1 MKHLHLTLA
10 VTLGLSNI
18 SMASGLF
25 GESQTSLGENTATCI
40 SSGVPAEASLDGL
53 SSEVTKT
60 KCEIV
65 NERNTCSSK
74 KPIDVDKRKIFLDSL
89 VALDTAYQSSNGNLV
104 IRKSNPL
111 PADQNPDRK
120 HNMET
125 DIEAQLPGAFNALK
139 YTGALQP
146 NSQASYEPVLRSYND
161 YRTHRNGQSLK
172 LMSNYHQYLKRSG
185 NDKDFA
191 KYQEEFADDYMAFEA
206 EKECQRGVSVGLS
219 PSIASLPVQMEKD
232 AGFSKCEENES
243 VFRQKYNRSK
253 ATIEQYFQDE
263 YGGAN
268 GLTRG
273 QSCDPQIQIRKMTVV
288 AHERPSCAG
297 RFEQLFSDNEWDM
310 NTSSLSADPE
320 YVKFKECVDKMQAD
334 GLKLNN
340 VAISASSSQL
350 NNTGRAG
357 QQFCAK
363 GFLELSTARAESARN
378 LMVSNFSFPSESFS
392 APHVRG
398 SNGNG
403 SSGECP
409 YEEVNGREVLKSEY
423 RNGGSARAELDD
435 AKFVRVTVSFE
446 PKVTPV
452 NNQKSC
458 YHAQIYCTRLNFR
471 CNEWSKDSKDT
482 SWGIR
487 QAYKRKREA
496 QASGQ

>member
-1 MKHLHLTLA
+1 MKHIHLILV
-10 VTLGLSNI
+10 VTLGLS
-18 SMASGLF
+18 SHVMANGLF
-25 GESQTSLGENTATCI
+25 GEAQTNLEAGTVTC
-40 SSGVPAEASLDGL
+40 SDSGIPAETSLDGL
-53 SSEVTKT
+53 SAEVTKT

-65 NERNTCSSK
+65 NEQNTCSSK
-74 KPIDVDKRKIFLDSL
+74 KSIDLDKRKIFLDSL
-89 VALDTAYQSSNGNLV
+89 VALDGAYQSSNGNLN
-104 IRKSNPL
+104 IRKANPL
-111 PADQNPDRK
+111 PADQNPERK

-125 DIEAQLPGAFNALK
+125 DIEAQIPGAFNALK
-139 YTGALQP
+139 YTGEIQP
-146 NSQASYEPVLRSYND
+146 SSQAPYQPVLRTYND
-161 YRTHRNGQSLK
+161 YRTFRSGQSLK
-172 LMSNYHQYLKRSG
+172 VMSNYHQYLKRSG
-185 NDKDFA
+185 NDKDFE

-219 PSIASLPVQMEKD
+219 PSIASLPAQMEKD

-243 VFRQKYNRSK
+243 VFRQKYARSK
-253 ATIEQYFQDE
+253 DTIEQYFKDE

-273 QSCDPQIQIRKMTVV
+273 QSCDSKVEIRRMTVV
-288 AHERPSCAG
+288 AHETPSCAG

-310 NTSSLSADPE
+310 NTSALSSDPE
-320 YVKFKECVDKMQAD
+320 YTKFKECVEKMQAD

-378 LMVSNFSFPSESFS
+378 LMVSNFAFPSESFS

-409 YEEVNGREVLKSEY
+409 YEEINGREVLKSEY
-423 RNGGSARAELDD
+423 RNGGAARAELDD

-452 NNQKSC
+452 NNRKSC
-458 YHAQIYCTRLNFR
+458 YQAQIYCTRLNFR

-496 QASGQ
+496 QAAGQ